1 MCMTKFACPTCGHG
15 YEDELEVLDEGELHD
30 FKCENCS
37 NPFHVLIK
45 ECLKCTADTVFVWRE
60 KPTWEVVSLLVCSS
74 CGTSYLEPDD
84 LDEDGL

>member
-15 YEDELEVLDEGELHD
+15 YEDELEVLGEGELHD

-37 NPFHVLIK
+37 NPFYVLIQ

-60 KPTWEVVSLLVCSS
+60 KPTWEAVSLLVCGS
-74 CGTSYLEPDD
+74 CGKSFSEAEEDEED
-84 LDEDGL
+84 L